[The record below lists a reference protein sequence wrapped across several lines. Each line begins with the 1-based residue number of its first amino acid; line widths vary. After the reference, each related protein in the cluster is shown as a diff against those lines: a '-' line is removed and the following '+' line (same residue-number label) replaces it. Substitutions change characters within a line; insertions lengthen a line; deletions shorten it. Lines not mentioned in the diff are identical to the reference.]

1 MREVATGVARHPD
14 RRPLPWPIQCPELG
28 AVAGASGHRPGRN
41 PKRRHNYLVGVSIL
55 ASGAFAVCRGCA
67 AVHPASVFRPSHH
80 ENATSTANPSAVQ
93 GALRTGNA
101 PGSRTPGS
109 ASSII
114 SRKASFDCLKPTSVR
129 IHSVHRTALDRS
141 SARSALVVRSTNSA
155 GRGLLLAA
163 SIDKCRGEPTAVR
176 AGPSSA
182 PSRDTYQRRRWS
194 TTLALVSE

>member
-14 RRPLPWPIQCPELG
+14 RRLLPWPIQCPELG
-28 AVAGASGHRPGRN
+28 AVSGASGHRAERN
-41 PKRRHNYLVGVSIL
+41 PTRRRNYLMGTSIL
-55 ASGAFAVCRGCA
+55 ASDAFAVCRGCA
-67 AVHPASVFRPSHH
+67 VVRPASVFRPNRDD
-80 ENATSTANPSAVQ
+80 NATPTANPSGVE

-101 PGSRTPGS
+101 PRSSKTGL

-155 GRGLLLAA
+155 GRGLILAA
-163 SIDKCRGEPTAVR
+163 SIDKCRWR
-176 AGPSSA
+176 ANCSEGRSGFGSQPRYISEE
-182 PSRDTYQRRRWS
+182 
-194 TTLALVSE
+194 ALVYSPGTCQ